1 MHYYYYLIPSVLSLC
16 SVFLFSICLISTFI
30 LCMVLELNS
39 SEAWISDSE
48 EKQRVLQG
56 IVFIAVNCIFK
67 SVLIY
72 SSYYAEKYQMR
83 LYELI
88 IDYNKHFLYT
98 HNKLYYSFFHSERNY
113 IYCFVALW
121 MRSRHACMYTFFNNV
136 LVTGF
141 DVIAVGIWLLI
152 PHF

>member
-88 IDYNKHFLYT
+88 IDYNKYFLYT
-98 HNKLYYSFFHSERNY
+98 INY
-113 IYCFVALW
+113 TIHFSIQREITSIVLLLCECVHG
-121 MRSRHACMYTFFNNV
+121 MHACI
-136 LVTGF
+136 LS
-141 DVIAVGIWLLI
+141 LI
-152 PHF
+152 MS